1 MKRSASLTGAE
12 KPLLHMS
19 FASFS
24 LEMIPY
30 AGISPELSVAVAY
43 EKVQYVWTQAIEA

>member
-1 MKRSASLTGAE
+1 
-12 KPLLHMS
+12 
-19 FASFS
+19 
-24 LEMIPY
+24 MIPY